1 MTANTQIP
9 LVDLQAQY
17 RTIADD
23 VNSAIRNVVERADY
37 ILGDDVRLFEQEF
50 ARFIGVAHAVGV
62 GSGLDALEL
71 ALRAFDIGPGD
82 EVILP
87 ANTFIATA
95 LAVLSAGAKPV
106 LVDMDPSTYNID
118 PAKIEAA
125 ITGRTRALIPVHLYG
140 QPADMDP
147 ILAIAKKR
155 NLIVIEDAAQAHGTM
170 YNNRRAGSLGHAAA
184 FSFYPGKNLGAY
196 GDGGAVV
203 TSDPKIAEKV
213 RHLRNYG
220 QRVKYEHDVAGTNS
234 RLDTIQA
241 AVLRVKLRHLDSWN
255 ARRAEHAATYN
266 SLLSAAPFL
275 LPKVASNRTHIF
287 HLYVIQTDNRAQIQ
301 QMLAS
306 RGIATGIHYPIPI
319 HLQEACKGLGYHRG
333 AFPVTEAAAHRILS
347 LPMYAELSLAQL
359 EFIAQSLMESALH
372 PLEKP
377 ASS

>member
-1 MTANTQIP
+1 VTANTQIP

-255 ARRAEHAATYN
+255 ARRAEHATAYN
-266 SLLSAAPFL
+266 NLLSTAPFA
-275 LPKVASNRTHIF
+275 LPQVAPNRTHIF
-287 HLYVIQTDNRAQIQ
+287 HLYVIQTDNRAQLQ
-301 QMLAS
+301 KSLAAL
-306 RGIATGIHYPIPI
+306 GIATGIHYPIPI
-319 HLQEACKGLGYHRG
+319 HLQEACKNLGYNPG
-333 AFPVTEAAAHRILS
+333 EFPVTEAAAPRILS
-347 LPMYAELSLAQL
+347 LPMYPELTTAQIESISAGLL
-359 EFIAQSLMESALH
+359 ESSRQTVGRSA
-372 PLEKP
+372 
-377 ASS
+377 